1 MGFIKTATHQD
12 WGNVSCAQKM
22 LVNNVE
28 WKMIMILKML
38 AILWNSIISKM
49 TRQDVEG
56 INQSVYGQDSQFKSQ
71 F

>member
-1 MGFIKTATHQD
+1 
-12 WGNVSCAQKM
+12 
-22 LVNNVE
+22 
-28 WKMIMILKML
+28 ML